1 MRGRFFFAL
10 LFLSEFFFCPPI
22 NADTLYMKN
31 KAELK
36 GVIVEEYSDRYVLNT
51 VEGEKNVPK
60 GQVDAVKY
68 DDKEQSYY
76 QLGRDF
82 QRVGRL
88 QEALKA
94 YQTAVKVRPDFQ
106 AASEAVFNVQRLVW
120 LEEQSQLESEVERQ
134 KALISQ
140 AGQALP
146 EFSQAGSSAMAD
158 AFGMFE
164 KRFGCRL
171 QYFEGWT
178 VFTEIEPGSP
188 AAQSGIRE
196 EDLLFSVWGDPVV
209 RLSPSLIAEKLNNR
223 AKECEIAIERA
234 VKIMDS
240 LKGGVPSV
248 DLELSYDGLRVSRIE
263 AGTPA
268 EGRIFPGDLIIA
280 INGQLTRYMT
290 FSKAQ
295 EKMNKGGQMT
305 LKIHR
310 AVILRERFAR
320 YELFR

>member
-10 LFLSEFFFCPPI
+10 LFISGLSFCPPLS
-22 NADTLYMKN
+22 ADILYMKN

-51 VEGEKNVPK
+51 IEGEKNIPK
-60 GQVDAVKY
+60 GQVEAVKY

-76 QLGRDF
+76 QLGRDL

-94 YQTAVKVRPDFQ
+94 YQTAVNVRPDFQ
-106 AASEAVFNVQRLVW
+106 AASEAVFNVQRLIW
-120 LEEQSQLESEVERQ
+120 LEEQSHVESEVERQ
-134 KALISQ
+134 KVLMSQ
-140 AGQALP
+140 AGQAMP
-146 EFSQAGSSAMAD
+146 EFPRAGLSAMAG

-188 AAQSGIRE
+188 AAQGGLRE
-196 EDLLFSVWGDPVV
+196 EDLLFSVWGDPVI

-223 AKECEIAIERA
+223 DKECEITIERV

-248 DLELSYDGLRVSRIE
+248 DFELSYDSLRVSRID

-290 FSKAQ
+290 LAKAQ
-295 EKMNKGGQMT
+295 EKMNKGGQIT
-305 LKIHR
+305 FKIHR

-320 YELFR
+320 YGFFR